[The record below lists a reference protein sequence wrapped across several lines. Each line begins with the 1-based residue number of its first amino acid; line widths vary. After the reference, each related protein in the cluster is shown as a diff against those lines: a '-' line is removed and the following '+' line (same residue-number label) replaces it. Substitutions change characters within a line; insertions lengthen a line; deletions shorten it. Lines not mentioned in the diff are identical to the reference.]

1 MEDTTVKYAV
11 RISLLA
17 VVIFSIG
24 LLKPAAAQ
32 NLSIQGE
39 LLKDWTDLKTT
50 MDKIVNEM
58 PEDKFGFKP
67 TPAQQTFAERAMDV
81 TQANVG
87 LLGSLGGRAA
97 KPITS
102 SVEVQLRNPT
112 ERLL

>member
-1 MEDTTVKYAV
+1 MEDTTVKSPV
-11 RISLLA
+11 RISLLV
-17 VVIFSIG
+17 VVIFSSG

-32 NLSIQGE
+32 NPSIQGE

-81 TQANVG
+81 TQANGG
-87 LLGSLGGRAA
+87 LLRSLRGQRA
-97 KPITS
+97 KP
-102 SVEVQLRNPT
+102 LA
-112 ERLL
+112 